1 MHDTIENQLKFKA
14 NVYLDFTETIVL
26 ISIYLKLELK
36 LNELETNWM
45 Q

>member
-26 ISIYLKLELK
+26 INFECYLY
-36 LNELETNWM
+36 T
-45 Q
+45 